1 MLIATTRISGDY
13 HPGTACAVHPTNK
26 RADTPQED
34 TGGGAEYINGWDR
47 EMSSLSICNKT
58 KLS

>member
-26 RADTPQED
+26 QANTPQED
-34 TGGGAEYINGWDR
+34 TGVWGGVHNWVGQRNEFF
-47 EMSSLSICNKT
+47 
-58 KLS
+58 